1 MKLFN
6 ASNTEHKSPVCNY
19 AAALQIK
26 ALKTSSGSNVNE
38 AFSPAKQ
45 VNGRQF
51 SLKARVLSSSRCV
64 SVPSTSGSIVWHLL
78 TDKTLV
84 KSGWLFRCLSCCTH
98 THSSGNQLAEAV
110 LHNFIVSHL
119 SNKPSMVTFHRGLAL
134 LLIVLKCEPS
144 VSDFRINTLQ
154 SSTQECLM
162 EV

>member
-51 SLKARVLSSSRCV
+51 PLKARVLSSSRCV

-84 KSGWLFRCLSCCTH
+84 KSGWLFIRCLSCCTH

-110 LHNFIVSHL
+110 LHNFICLPPV
-119 SNKPSMVTFHRGLAL
+119 KQTRYGDFPSGSCSAL
-134 LLIVLKCEPS
+134 NSTEVWTQC
-144 VSDFRINTLQ
+144 FWLQ
-154 SSTQECLM
+154 N
-162 EV
+162 